1 MMGAARMMYL
11 WLQLLRKDIS
21 RGSNKVPLVKPST
34 KYDRPQLL
42 PSNGNASY
50 SSYVTMMDVA
60 PIIHHRPQ
68 QILCKNVG
76 CGSNE
81 MPSDLPSTNYNLPWL
96 LCNNFSYSSY
106 TTMMGA
112 ARTMYLW
119 SKLLRNNVGPAFY
132 KLQSD
137 MVPMQQFQLQLLHN
151 NIGFG

>member
-1 MMGAARMMYL
+1 MGATTLMHHQPRILCDSIGYGSDGVPLDLPSTNYDPTWFLCNNFSCSSYTTMMGAARMMYL

-21 RGSNKVPLVKPST
+21 RGSNKVPSVKPST

-42 PSNGNASY
+42 PSNGNASC

-96 LCNNFSYSSY
+96 LCNNFSYIS
-106 TTMMGA
+106 
-112 ARTMYLW
+112 
-119 SKLLRNNVGPAFY
+119 
-132 KLQSD
+132 
-137 MVPMQQFQLQLLHN
+137 
-151 NIGFG
+151 